1 MLIVS
6 YDFQSDKRRSKF
18 SKFLK
23 KYGRR
28 MQYSVFELKNSDR
41 ILDNIL
47 KEIKLVYEP
56 SFTKEDSIVII
67 RTCEGCKK
75 KTERFGYAAN
85 EETEVLFFG

>member
-6 YDFQSDKRRSKF
+6 YDFQSNSRRSKF

-28 MQYSVFELKNSDR
+28 IQYSVFELKNSGR
-41 ILDNIL
+41 VLDNVM

-56 SFTKEDSIVII
+56 NFTKSDSIVIV
-67 RTCEGCKK
+67 TACEGCRK

-85 EETEVLFFG
+85 EEEEVLFFG

>member
-6 YDFQSDKRRSKF
+6 YDFQSNKRRAKF
-18 SKFLK
+18 ARFLK

-28 MQYSVFELKNSDR
+28 IQYSVFELKNSDR
-41 ILDNIL
+41 ILDNIM

-56 SFTKEDSIVII
+56 NFTKEDSIVIVH
-67 RTCEGCKK
+67 TCEGCKK

-85 EETEVLFFG
+85 EEEEVLFFG